1 MLPGYANLL
10 VPCLLTKADSHKVDV
25 PVIGDH
31 GVIGAWIAAYKWEK
45 NARRLIQEGYDKVC
59 HTKSQ
64 ASHWRKADSRH
75 SLQQHRDYAFQVSTP
90 SRWEVWICNDQM
102 VKEYKNLM
110 DEDFSANAVTADVS
124 VQEALDTK
132 P

>member
-1 MLPGYANLL
+1 MLY
-10 VPCLLTKADSHKVDV
+10 TRHQT
-25 PVIGDH
+25 I
-31 GVIGAWIAAYKWEK
+31 
-45 NARRLIQEGYDKVC
+45 
-59 HTKSQ
+59 
-64 ASHWRKADSRH
+64 HWRTVYSRH
-75 SLQQHRDYAFQVSTP
+75 PLEQHRDYAFQVATP

-124 VQEALDTK
+124 VRGALDIK